1 MPLDKAEALR
11 FIRADFG
18 LKVNEDD
25 PMIASYLLAQLA
37 LEHMKPEFREV
48 GSKIAT
54 DIVLNSHDVLKKS
67 HGSLVE
73 VSNHI
78 AAMQGA
84 MKSTIQAAEKAEHL
98 NAMLDEKTAAMS
110 AMFDE
115 KIATLNERL
124 DRTDTLT
131 HKMTEMADKTVQAVV
146 ALTSGLLSVKTKGGF
161 WNK

>member
-1 MPLDKAEALR
+1 MLDKSDAQAFLR
-11 FIRADFG
+11 QNFDMDVEPNDVLVVMYMLG
-18 LKVNEDD
+18 ELSQKNLKESN
-25 PMIASYLLAQLA
+25 
-37 LEHMKPEFREV
+37 REV

-54 DIVLNSHDVLKKS
+54 DVVLNSHDVLKNS

-78 AAMQGA
+78 AAMQEA
-84 MKSTIQAAEKAEHL
+84 MKSTIQAAEKAETL

-115 KIATLNERL
+115 KIAALDERL
-124 DRTDTLT
+124 DRTSKLA

-161 WNK
+161 WKK